1 MIGPRR
7 TEQLQRIVVGVT
19 GASGCVITL
28 RLCEVLNSLG
38 FEIEAV
44 VSRRALT
51 VADYECVSRN
61 WFLSKLRTWVRSLYS
76 DDDLDAPLASSSYR
90 VDGCVIAPATI
101 NTLAKIVNGIGDNLV
116 VRTALNV
123 LRMQRPLVAVV
134 RESPLSVVEL
144 RTLYMAAK
152 MGISIVPAVVGF
164 YAHPQTIRDIVDF
177 IVGKVLDVLGIENE
191 LYTRWHEIKLSRS
204 RSRDPCQ
211 ILYESES
218 P

>member
-1 MIGPRR
+1 MIDPRR
-7 TEQLQRIVVGVT
+7 TEQLQRIVVGIT
-19 GASGCVITL
+19 GASGCVVAL

-38 FEIEAV
+38 LEIEAV

-51 VADYECVSRN
+51 VADYECVSRS
-61 WFLSKLRTWVRSLYS
+61 WFLSKLRTWVRNLYS
-76 DDDLDAPLASSSYR
+76 DNDLNAPLASSSYR
-90 VDGCVIAPATI
+90 VDGCIIVPATI
-101 NTLAKIVNGIGDNLV
+101 NTLAKIVNSIGDNLV

-123 LRMQRPLVAVV
+123 LRMRRPLVAVV
-134 RESPLSVVEL
+134 RESPLGIAEL

-152 MGISIVPAVVGF
+152 MGISIVPAVIGF
-164 YAHPQTIRDIVDF
+164 YTHPQSVRDVVDF

-191 LYTRWHEIKLSRS
+191 LYTRWHEIRSSRF